1 MQFSVDMQNMCR
13 LGHVPIK
20 VQPQN
25 RRKSFN
31 KGGKQLMLTV
41 IRRYC
46 YPDMSQRTAARKD
59 LRLEIDE

>member
-1 MQFSVDMQNMCR
+1 
-13 LGHVPIK
+13 
-20 VQPQN
+20 
-25 RRKSFN
+25 
-31 KGGKQLMLTV
+31 MLTV